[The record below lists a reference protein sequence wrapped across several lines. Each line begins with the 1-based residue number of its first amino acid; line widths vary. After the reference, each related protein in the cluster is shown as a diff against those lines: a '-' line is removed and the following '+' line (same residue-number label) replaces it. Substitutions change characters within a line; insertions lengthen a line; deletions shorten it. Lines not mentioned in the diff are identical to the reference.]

1 MAEPGAIAPVGP
13 SPKAI
18 LSAFGSVR
26 KGAALAAVR
35 TISTTVAG
43 GIKPLYL
50 HPARTAAPFIPPERG
65 CVGVGEKSKRKHPD
79 SVTTP
84 CHPLIPEDRKE
95 TGPVCLIEMPS
106 E

>member
-1 MAEPGAIAPVGP
+1 MAEPGAIAPVRP

-18 LSAFGSVR
+18 LSAFGAVW
-26 KGAALAAVR
+26 KGAALAAAR

-43 GIKPLYL
+43 GIKPLCL
-50 HPARTAAPFIPPERG
+50 HPAARAASFFPPERG
-65 CVGVGEKSKRKHPD
+65 SVGVGEKYKRKHPD

-95 TGPVCLIEMPS
+95 PGPVCLIEILS